1 MNKAAKRKLPYFAVL
16 LLSIVW
22 CALILATPF
31 LLIEKSP
38 LAQPMYSGFSYTCH
52 QLNSRS
58 LCIYPEAGS
67 AVKDCT
73 ESPALSPAKTNMVT
87 LGGEIGY
94 KIPVCARDI
103 GIYFAM
109 LAGLAVLPFV
119 RKVENEKI
127 PDKWLL
133 VLALIPIAIDGTGQL
148 LGFWESTNAIRLW
161 TGAVAGFAL
170 PFYVVPMAN
179 WAAKKAGLV

>member
-1 MNKAAKRKLPYFAVL
+1 MKKLGKRAPYFAAL
-16 LLSIVW
+16 ILTFIW

-38 LAQPMYSGFSYTCH
+38 VAQPLYQGFSYTCH

-58 LCIYPEAGS
+58 LCIYPGKGNA
-67 AVKDCT
+67 ALDCT
-73 ESPALSPAKTNMVT
+73 ESPALSLAKTNMVSV
-87 LGGEIGY
+87 GGEIGY

-133 VLALIPIAIDGTGQL
+133 VLALIPIAIDGGGQL